1 MPRIVGKQRVVTVKA
16 AAAQRV
22 ESSADQSDARV
33 DIDVVDGVILED
45 DEERI
50 VHDAVAI
57 LGSANGAGPQF
68 KEQVRAEV
76 LRLFAR
82 VDVSPQMPSIVAG
95 IGNLFENGYDE
106 AAVHMEMAHWGLP
119 HRLRPAAVALP
130 PSGSSA
136 PTT

>member
-1 MPRIVGKQRVVTVKA
+1 MTAKGVATKRAKA
-16 AAAQRV
+16 QQV
-22 ESSADQSDARV
+22 EPVNTEPEVQV

-82 VDVSPQMPSIVAG
+82 VDVSPRMPSMVAG

-119 HRLRPAAVALP
+119 HRLRPAAIALP
-130 PSGSSA
+130 SSESAA

>member
-1 MPRIVGKQRVVTVKA
+1 MTAKGVATKRAKA
-16 AAAQRV
+16 QQV
-22 ESSADQSDARV
+22 EPVNTEPEVQV

-57 LGSANGAGPQF
+57 LRSANGAGPQF

-82 VDVSPQMPSIVAG
+82 VEVSPRMPSMVAG

-119 HRLRPAAVALP
+119 HRLRPAAIALP
-130 PSGSSA
+130 SSESAA

>member
-1 MPRIVGKQRVVTVKA
+1 MEPVNTEPEV
-16 AAAQRV
+16 
-22 ESSADQSDARV
+22 RV

-68 KEQVRAEV
+68 KAQVRAEV

-82 VDVSPQMPSIVAG
+82 VEVSPRMPSMVAG

-119 HRLRPAAVALP
+119 HRLRPAAIALP
-130 PSGSSA
+130 SSESAA

>member
-1 MPRIVGKQRVVTVKA
+1 MTAKGVATKRAKA
-16 AAAQRV
+16 QQV
-22 ESSADQSDARV
+22 EPVNTEPEVQV

-57 LGSANGAGPQF
+57 LRSANGAGPQF

-82 VDVSPQMPSIVAG
+82 VEVSPRMPSMVAG

-106 AAVHMEMAHWGLP
+106 AAVHMEMARWGLP
-119 HRLRPAAVALP
+119 HRLRPAAIALP
-130 PSGSSA
+130 SSESAA